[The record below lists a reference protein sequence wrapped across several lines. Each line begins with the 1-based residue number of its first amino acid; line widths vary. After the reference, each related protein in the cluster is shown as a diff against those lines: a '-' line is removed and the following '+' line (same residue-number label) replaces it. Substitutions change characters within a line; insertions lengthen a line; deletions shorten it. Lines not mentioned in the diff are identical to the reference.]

1 MDAKYIIEHLEEATL
16 PTYVQVTEDILVKY
30 FDMEGYRYEVIF
42 NGEAEIVQLL
52 VFKEGE
58 LMYKE
63 EKEADGDSEL
73 KLFKDLDD
81 LFWSQDVRDELQG
94 AILIRDELQ
103 GAISPLGL
111 KLDMKIVNKED

>member
-16 PTYVQVTEDILVKY
+16 PTYVQVDEDTLVKY
-30 FDMEGYRYEVIF
+30 LDMEGYRYEVIF
-42 NGEAEIVQLL
+42 NGEAETVQFL

-63 EKEADGDSEL
+63 AKVADGDNEL

-81 LFWSQDVRDELQG
+81 LFWNKDVRDELQC
-94 AILIRDELQ
+94 AIFIC
-103 GAISPLGL
+103 GL
-111 KLDMKIVNKED
+111 KPDMKIFSKEN

>member
-42 NGEAEIVQLL
+42 NGEAETVQFL

-73 KLFKDLDD
+73 KLFKDLED
-81 LFWSQDVRDELQG
+81 LFWNEDAREDLQC
-94 AILIRDELQ
+94 AIFIC
-103 GAISPLGL
+103 GL
-111 KLDMKIVNKED
+111 KPDMKIVNKEG

>member
-1 MDAKYIIEHLEEATL
+1 MDAKYIIEHLEEATF

-42 NGEAEIVQLL
+42 NGEAETVQLL
-52 VFKEGE
+52 VFKDGKPV
-58 LMYKE
+58 YKE
-63 EKEADGDSEL
+63 EKVADGNNEL
-73 KLFKDLDD
+73 KLFKDLED
-81 LFWSQDVRDELQG
+81 LFWSQDIREELQC

-111 KLDMKIVNKED
+111 KLDMEIVSKEN

>member
-1 MDAKYIIEHLEEATL
+1 MNAKYIIEHLEEATL

-52 VFKEGE
+52 VFKDGKPV
-58 LMYKE
+58 YKE
-63 EKEADGDSEL
+63 EKIADGDSEL
-73 KLFKDLDD
+73 KLFKDLEDF
-81 LFWSQDVRDELQG
+81 FWNKDIRDELQG

-103 GAISPLGL
+103 GSISALGL
-111 KLDMKIVNKED
+111 KLDMKIINKEN